1 MRAWHASGAH
11 LFEHWVKPAGRA
23 AIPVHDHETVVA
35 RPQLAKLRAQLGDDA
50 VGIEMQVSGKAVDVD
65 VPASAVRDLL
75 HLGPKC
81 STHDQ
86 CGSAIPTR
94 PFGPTSP
101 QVGR

>member
-1 MRAWHASGAH
+1 GTD
-11 LFEHWVKPAGRA
+11 LIEHRVKLAVSS
-23 AIPVHDHETVVA
+23 AIPVHDHKSVVA
-35 RPQLAKLRAQLGDDA
+35 RPQLAELRAQLGDDA
-50 VGIEMQVSGKAVDVD
+50 VGIKMQVSGKAVDVD

-94 PFGPTSP
+94 PLGPTSP